1 MTTIVRYA
9 DHNCC
14 LFVNLINDVHNIY
27 GYTAACRCMT
37 SLLFSY
43 MLILFSWKEIELRNV
58 FILQLTL
65 VYMFYNTQ
73 TLSNRLTYY
82 PKF

>member
-58 FILQLTL
+58 FILLGICAFSRFEKTAL
-65 VYMFYNTQ
+65 NFEELFVE
-73 TLSNRLTYY
+73 
-82 PKF
+82 P